1 MQAPHRF
8 AGGGLPPSLIS
19 AGAGLT
25 GPSIGV
31 PLGKTGSPT
40 DFFDFEPELSLAQYR
55 PQSTKYCGLL
65 PSFSLP
71 LAFYQAATFDRGEDL
86 RQERQNQWYRRAHK
100 ALTDAALEAQGIQP
114 NGQGGEEP
122 QQPPPGYVPGDE
134 ALREAE
140 RARKEGAAALRVQ
153 QYFGGNQE
161 RKQQIIDWHQAMD
174 PESKVAEWVIENES
188 AVAPQIMEKLADNP
202 EALQQIAE
210 MTPRQRDRWL
220 GALEGNITAEQNFA
234 RKMQQ
239 EMTQWDQQRR
249 VTKAPPIIQAPRGGA
264 SPPSDIHRLAS
275 KGEDASDYVKMR
287 QQQEKRRG

>member
-1 MQAPHRF
+1 MSDEQFTPDASVPVTTPEAP
-8 AGGGLPPSLIS
+8 PPAPDTSEIV
-19 AGAGLT
+19 AERRHAA
-25 GPSIGV
+25 
-31 PLGKTGSPT
+31 
-40 DFFDFEPELSLAQYR
+40 LSQLAKDENVEAYAAER
-55 PQSTKYCGLL
+55 ED
-65 PSFSLP
+65 
-71 LAFYQAATFDRGEDL
+71 QAATFDRGEDL
-86 RQERQNQWYRRAHK
+86 PQERQNQWYRRAHK

-202 EALQQIAE
+202 EAVQQIAE

-264 SPPSDIHRLAS
+264 SPPSDIHQLAS